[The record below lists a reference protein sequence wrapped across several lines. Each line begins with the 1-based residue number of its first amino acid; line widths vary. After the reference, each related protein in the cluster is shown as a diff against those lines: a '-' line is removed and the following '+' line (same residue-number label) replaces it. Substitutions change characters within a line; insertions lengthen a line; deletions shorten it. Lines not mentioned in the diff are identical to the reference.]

1 MWNFFSS
8 FIFVPVIFS
17 IICLPNNVKL
27 LPNHDR
33 RNTIR
38 RSLKSNM
45 TQTSISYK
53 LDTWSKYDNP
63 EEGMHHEGDIQI
75 LNTRKTIT
83 SFKKL
88 LWPNGIVYYTI
99 DEAIENSPQQFS
111 VLQKA
116 MMILMEK
123 TCIQFQRIYPNENGQ
138 YSVESWVNI
147 VGNKSGCYSDLG
159 RNLFGGPSVLNLNV
173 NLCFDIIGHALHEM
187 LHTLGAYH
195 EHMRPDRDQHIYIL
209 WENIREG
216 TKFNFKLLNTNT
228 VTDYGLPYDY
238 DSIMHYSMTAFSK
251 SKSLATIIPKING
264 MEIGQRDRLSYY
276 DVKKL
281 LITYKCSAIYYYKNE
296 RLYKGEY
303 DRTEVESSNQMNNI
317 SEIHEITNI
326 TNSVTEVGLI
336 INPATYHA

>member
-1 MWNFFSS
+1 
-8 FIFVPVIFS
+8 
-17 IICLPNNVKL
+17 
-27 LPNHDR
+27 
-33 RNTIR
+33 
-38 RSLKSNM
+38 M

-159 RNLFGGPSVLNLNV
+159 R
-173 NLCFDIIGHALHEM
+173 HALHEM

-303 DRTEVESSNQMNNI
+303 DRIEK
-317 SEIHEITNI
+317 
-326 TNSVTEVGLI
+326 
-336 INPATYHA
+336 